1 MEGVLFSLNLW
12 YKGGMDFKDKVHKV
26 VKKIP
31 EGETFGYKDVAKRVG
46 VPRAWRAVGSVLRK
60 NYKIPRSLASRG

>member
-1 MEGVLFSLNLW
+1 
-12 YKGGMDFKDKVHKV
+12 MDFKDKVHKV